1 MKYLLSY
8 KIFES
13 ETEERDFYDWDK
25 MTVEEKK
32 SKLFSIYPA
41 IPLEKRAAAEAIRK
55 IRIAEG
61 EKEPSKLEDNE
72 IHFPDKRPIDRL
84 RWNQYF
90 KSLIMS
96 KEIRGHNFEGLIAG
110 LYDGEFTKPGE
121 RGDLKIGDEK
131 KVVSVKS
138 LNDSSQSPV
147 LGSVYDS
154 LNREQL
160 VQVGDRSIHT
170 IFKNKISGEEEFRK
184 GIWEAGFGGSNKV
197 DYFLIAYFTEP
208 SERSSG
214 TIFIYIF
221 SNDEMYD
228 FINTGKGLNAPKN
241 KGQSFQFRISSTYKA
256 FKQVPITIRIPK
268 IRERDLDSIWNSS
281 ARNWSNKVFGKTIS
295 RKMRTDTIEDILTN
309 KDDISKRMSQS

>member
-1 MKYLLSY
+1 
-8 KIFES
+8 
-13 ETEERDFYDWDK
+13 
-25 MTVEEKK
+25 
-32 SKLFSIYPA
+32 
-41 IPLEKRAAAEAIRK
+41 
-55 IRIAEG
+55 
-61 EKEPSKLEDNE
+61 
-72 IHFPDKRPIDRL
+72 
-84 RWNQYF
+84 
-90 KSLIMS
+90 MS

-110 LYDGEFTKPGE
+110 LYDGKFTIPGE
-121 RGDLKIGDEK
+121 RGDLIIDDKI
-131 KVVSVKS
+131 VSVKS

-184 GIWEAGFGGSNKV
+184 GIWDAGFGGSNKV

-268 IRERDLDSIWNSS
+268 IKERDLDSIWNSS
-281 ARNWSNKVFGKTIS
+281 ARNWSNYVFGKNIS